1 MLDKKVLGSLI
12 QEKRNEK
19 KMTQSQLANVT
30 GLSRNYISDIE
41 NGRYIPSTGALT
53 KIAVCL
59 DLDLNMLKM
68 TEIQV
73 VRKEGTEREQQQI
86 G

>member
-1 MLDKKVLGSLI
+1 MLDKKILGSLI

-19 KMTQSQLANVT
+19 KMTQSQVSNAT

-41 NGRYIPSTGALT
+41 NGRYMPSAEALT
-53 KIAVCL
+53 KLAICL

-68 TEIQV
+68 TEKQV
-73 VRKEGTEREQQQI
+73 INE
-86 G
+86 